1 MPHEKD
7 WPRYFFL
14 IEMQR
19 LERKMTDNDM
29 KFLGDLPPI
38 DRVTSGSGGIAR
50 GGRGKSLEA
59 TSAEMEV
66 GGSGW
71 CRGGKN

>member
-1 MPHEKD
+1 
-7 WPRYFFL
+7 
-14 IEMQR
+14 
-19 LERKMTDNDM
+19 MTDNDM

-38 DRVTSGSGGIAR
+38 DRVTSGSGGITR